1 MREVLPVRPDGHK
14 GEGLGRK
21 KLDPCSNS
29 SRTLWT
35 GETGP
40 AEGINTQTVQAERG
54 NYPSHAVYTSCM
66 QVHGKCLC
74 VYRFMGEGWGVS
86 VDLDFNNL

>member
-1 MREVLPVRPDGHK
+1 MCPDGHR

-35 GETGP
+35 GEAGP
-40 AEGINTQTVQAERG
+40 AERINIQTVQAERG
-54 NYPSHAVYTSCM
+54 SLSVTRCLHFVCAGPWYMCM
-66 QVHGKCLC
+66 
-74 VYRFMGEGWGVS
+74 YA
-86 VDLDFNNL
+86 